1 MKTWLLFLLAAAWA
15 APVEAAI
22 VFLKDGSR
30 LQGTVVSATA
40 AEVQLY
46 TGAGTIDIDAAR
58 ISRIDYSDA
67 QAAPPRVEPP
77 QAPEYP
83 ERPVYRER
91 RYRAWEPGPSRDMLS
106 FDVGLAV
113 PTSGVDFS
121 GAGGGTDSNGDV
133 GPLVGVEYLHSVT
146 RLLSVGADF
155 EYMYRS
161 ETQSRDLLPGAITN
175 VSGNTEMLLA
185 VAKLSLTDR
194 GYARP
199 YLLAGLGVD
208 NTSTNINATPRFGY
222 AWPDTDTAE
231 TRTLVDASSWG
242 LASTIRLGIDFNVY
256 DPVVFS
262 VEMGWTDL
270 ANGRISATGQGQA
283 LGIAGLSGPLNFFTV
298 AGRWGW
304 RF

>member
-1 MKTWLLFLLAAAWA
+1 MKTWLLVLFATVSA

-22 VFLKDGSR
+22 VYLKDGSR

-58 ISRIDYSDA
+58 IARIDYADA
-67 QAAPPRVEPP
+67 QPAPPRAQPP
-77 QAPEYP
+77 AAPEYP
-83 ERPVYRER
+83 EPSVYHEPGFHP
-91 RYRAWEPGPSRDMLS
+91 WEPRPARDMLS
-106 FDVGLAV
+106 IDVGLAA
-113 PTSGVDFS
+113 PISGVDFS
-121 GAGGGTDSNGDV
+121 AVGGGTGGNGDV

-161 ETQSRDLLPGAITN
+161 QTQSPNLLPGAITN

-194 GYARP
+194 GRARP
-199 YLLAGLGVD
+199 YLLGGLGVD
-208 NTSTNINATPRFGY
+208 NTSTNIESTPQPGY
-222 AWPDTDTAE
+222 VWPDGSNNTHD
-231 TRTLVDASSWG
+231 LVDASSWG
-242 LASTIRLGIDFNVY
+242 LASTLRIGIDFNVY

-262 VEMGWTDL
+262 VEMGWTELD
-270 ANGRISATGQGQA
+270 NGRIPATSQGQQIG
-283 LGIAGLSGPLNFFTV
+283 LAGLSGPLDFFTV